1 MAVSEDVWK
10 VWLVSAPGT
19 AVPFSSRARLI
30 VSGKL
35 TPEAGAIFPW
45 KATAYRPRVVMEKSL
60 LPAVWVMLVPT
71 VVEFWSNNRAV
82 LLVPGAEGVE

>member
-1 MAVSEDVWK
+1 MEGVARQCAGNSRSVQLQSQIDCEREVD
-10 VWLVSAPGT
+10 PG
-19 AVPFSSRARLI
+19 SRGNIPVESDRIQAR
-30 VSGKL
+30 G
-35 TPEAGAIFPW
+35 GDG
-45 KATAYRPRVVMEKSL
+45 KSL